1 MPMFGSLFEHG
12 LFLRLYAV
20 CFVRKDQ
27 IGQITVTNSVRKVRG
42 FMKICVLNCSP
53 KNELSITLQAVAFLQ
68 KWFQEKLKED
78 EFDIVP
84 AFSGTV
90 TEKIEKAIKKADLII
105 MSGAVFHFDVHSSMG
120 KLLDVLSDDHHD
132 MIKDKPV
139 TFLSTSGMVG
149 DTLAH
154 NRFEIWAK
162 RNGLRY
168 INSLSLESSEILSPI
183 GREELFCWF
192 KYTRS
197 TAGYYKS
204 GVLPQAKKRGRVVL
218 LDTCENEID
227 SIASAIKAAKQ
238 RFEAS
243 GFDTEVITL
252 RDKVIHNCTG
262 CQSCFSNRICIYK
275 DDWEKTFENL
285 YLDTDMIAYFGE
297 LHYST
302 LGNCY
307 KTFLERH
314 ASLGR
319 SGIEDE
325 VIKSYFFILDEKA
338 DREDITEFKIHCEAF
353 DGLNC
358 SYLSDICEIENND
371 KVREMCDKM
380 TIAYNSDIMPQN
392 GFLKDGIR
400 NGFSKIA
407 ASVKERCP
415 GDYRY
420 FREIGCYDTIEP
432 SPHVRWL
439 DNAEDAKKDREA
451 RLMPYKMTLLHLE
464 GLPVIT
470 ERRKNKS
477 ISVIER
483 QKAAA
488 RGAETSDASMK
499 RPHIC

>member
-1 MPMFGSLFEHG
+1 
-12 LFLRLYAV
+12 
-20 CFVRKDQ
+20 
-27 IGQITVTNSVRKVRG
+27 
-42 FMKICVLNCSP
+42 MKICVLNCSP
-53 KNELSITLQAVAFLQ
+53 QNEFSITLQAVVFLQ

-78 EFDIVP
+78 EFNIVP

-90 TEKIEKAIKKADLII
+90 TEKIEEAVKSADLII
-105 MSGAVFHFDVHSSMG
+105 MSGSVFHFDVHSSMG
-120 KLLDVLSDDHHD
+120 KLLDVLSDEHHD

-154 NRFEIWAK
+154 NRFELWAR

-192 KYTRS
+192 KYTRA
-197 TAGYYKS
+197 TAEYFKS
-204 GVLPQAKKRGRVVL
+204 GSLPKAKTQGRVVL
-218 LDTCENEID
+218 LDTSENEIGK
-227 SIASAIKAAKQ
+227 IASAINTATQ

-243 GFDTEVITL
+243 GFDTEIITL
-252 RDKVIHNCTG
+252 REKDIHNCTG
-262 CQSCFSNRICIYK
+262 CQCCFSNRTCIYK
-275 DDWEKTFENL
+275 DDWEKTFEKL
-285 YLDTDMIAYFGE
+285 YLDTDMIVYFGE

-338 DREDITEFKIHCEAF
+338 GREDITEFKIQCEAF

-358 SYLSDICEIENND
+358 SYLSDICEIESND
-371 KVREMCDKM
+371 KIREICDKM

-400 NGFSKIA
+400 NGFSKVA
-407 ASVKERCP
+407 ANVKNRCP
-415 GDYRY
+415 GDYSY
-420 FREIGCYDTIEP
+420 FQKIGCYDTI
-432 SPHVRWL
+432 SPNPHAKWV
-439 DNAEDAKKDREA
+439 DNAEDAKRDKEA

-464 GLPVIT
+464 GLPTIT
-470 ERRKNKS
+470 ERRRYKS

-488 RGAETSDASMK
+488 RGAETSEVSVRM
-499 RPHIC
+499 PHMC

>member
-1 MPMFGSLFEHG
+1 MRRIITEQQLFYDLPESH
-12 LFLRLYAV
+12 RN
-20 CFVRKDQ
+20 
-27 IGQITVTNSVRKVRG
+27 NSVRKVRG

-53 KNELSITLQAVAFLQ
+53 KNEQSITLQAVLLLQ
-68 KWFQEKLKED
+68 KWFQEKLNAD
-78 EFDIVP
+78 EFGIVP

-90 TEKIEKAIKKADLII
+90 TEKIEDAVKNADLII

-120 KLLDVLSDDHHD
+120 KLLDVLSDDHYD
-132 MIKDKPV
+132 LIKDKPI
-139 TFLSTSGMVG
+139 TFISTSGMVG

-154 NRFEIWAK
+154 NRFETWAK

-168 INSLSLESSEILSPI
+168 INSLSLESSEILSPV

-192 KYTRS
+192 RYIKS
-197 TAGYYKS
+197 TAVYYNS
-204 GVLPQAKKRGRVVL
+204 ASLPQAKTRGRVVL
-218 LDTCENEID
+218 LDTCEKGID
-227 SIASAIKAAKQ
+227 KIDSAIKAAKQ

-243 GFDTEVITL
+243 GFDTDVITL
-252 RDKVIHNCTG
+252 RDKVIHQCTG
-262 CQSCFSNRICIYK
+262 CQSCFSNRICIYN
-275 DDWEKTFENL
+275 DDWEKTFEAL
-285 YLDTDMIAYFGE
+285 YLDTDMIVYFGE

-325 VIKSYFFILDEKA
+325 VIKSYFFIPDEKTE
-338 DREDITEFKIHCEAF
+338 REDITGFKIQCEAF

-358 SYLSDICEIENND
+358 SYLSDVCEIENND
-371 KVREMCDKM
+371 KIQEMCDKM

-392 GFLKDGIR
+392 GFLKEGIR
-400 NGFSKIA
+400 QGFSKIA
-407 ASVKERCP
+407 ATVKNRCP
-415 GDYRY
+415 GDYSY
-420 FREIGCYDTIEP
+420 FKGIGCYDTLLP
-432 SPHVRWL
+432 NPNVRWL
-439 DNAEDAKKDREA
+439 DNAEDARKDREA

-464 GLPVIT
+464 GLPTIT

-477 ISVIER
+477 VSVIER

-488 RGAETSDASMK
+488 RGDEPSEELMRMPQMYLKNSSVLIGQMK
-499 RPHIC
+499 